1 MRGRLADT
9 NSAIRA
15 KICWR
20 SVGTNSAMQAHVC
33 LYVCAH
39 IFAASKPSHWQAT
52 LRNSSSARPL
62 AGPHGPEAQ
71 SAPCAMLQGGRQHL
85 GPEGHPSSTC
95 KNSARLKRRTTNVA
109 SATSIT
115 HRATHRYNTIFVRTY
130 VDHSDLLYALHE
142 EKRKA
147 TP

>member
-52 LRNSSSARPL
+52 LRNSSSARP
-62 AGPHGPEAQ
+62 
-71 SAPCAMLQGGRQHL
+71 PCWAIW
-85 GPEGHPSSTC
+85 
-95 KNSARLKRRTTNVA
+95 ARSLKRPLRNVA
-109 SATSIT
+109 RGAAALGARGPPLKHLQKFSETKTADDQRRLGHKHHASGDTS
-115 HRATHRYNTIFVRTY
+115 
-130 VDHSDLLYALHE
+130 L
-142 EKRKA
+142 
-147 TP
+147 